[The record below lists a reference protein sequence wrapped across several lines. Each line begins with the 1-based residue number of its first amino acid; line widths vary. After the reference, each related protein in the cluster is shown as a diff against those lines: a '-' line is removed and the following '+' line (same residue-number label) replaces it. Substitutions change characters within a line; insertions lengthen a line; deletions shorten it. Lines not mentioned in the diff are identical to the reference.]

1 MDVEGLID
9 QLCVT
14 AGMIME
20 DESVGAVST
29 RGDQARRV
37 TALVRASQEITALA
51 QAALA
56 LRARAT

>member
-20 DESVGAVST
+20 DASISAVST
-29 RGDQARRV
+29 GGDQARRV
-37 TALVRASQEITALA
+37 TTLVRASQEITVLA

-56 LRARAT
+56 LVARA